1 MYRFGEHEIDIP
13 GREVRRGGSVVHLE
27 PQAFDLLAVLLEHR
41 ARVVPKH
48 ERLDSVW
55 GHRHVS
61 EAALTTRIKEIRR
74 AVGDD
79 GRRQSVIKNVPGRGY
94 RFVAELDAD
103 ESRTSPAPPPAG
115 HVPSDLVG
123 RDELLLTV
131 VGSLGRGRVV
141 TLLGPGGV
149 GKSTLAGA
157 VLRHC
162 HDHGDDQV
170 VMVDLTTVRDG
181 SDVMPVMARAL
192 DALLEAGNEDRACV
206 AMATQPAIV
215 LVDNCEHVVDAV
227 CDVLERM
234 FASPGAVVRV
244 LATSQV
250 RLGLPAETVVAV
262 DPLAADDAV
271 DLFVQ
276 RARAVRPS
284 FDGTAMHERVVG
296 LVEQLDRLP
305 LALEMAAARL
315 GSMTLDDLEAAVLSP
330 THMVQVTHRTP
341 TRRHR
346 TLTSVV
352 EWSTALLDDEQREAL
367 TECSVF
373 AGSFGAR
380 DATAVLSAGAAAPAQ
395 VAALVERSLLSA
407 DLEGRTARYRM
418 LETVKSV
425 TAAWLQ
431 RHPSTTD
438 VHRRHARWV
447 SGELEGI
454 DRRLRTDEEVTA
466 RQRLDDVVADVRRAY
481 LWVATDA
488 PTEAA
493 RWSALLHHAAYS
505 TFWREPAVW
514 SRALLTDHPDLSA
527 ADLAGAHVV
536 VAADAANRGDLDD
549 ARSHLLPLLELDDPT
564 IVGSALEVM
573 TDVEIYSGQLDE
585 ARRSAER
592 LRQLGVE
599 LGDRHLVAW
608 ADVNFSLAS
617 TFADEPQVALD
628 RLDRAVPAGLAPSD
642 LAWLEYSRGEA
653 LAVLDRDDAAAA
665 FERAIDISR
674 SAGNPFVVSVSQ
686 QSLAGCHARAGRV
699 AEALDAYRECLLDSL
714 RHGNMVHS
722 VTTVRNLVEL
732 LAAAGAPR
740 GAVEL
745 LGAVGRPELRR
756 NYGAEAER
764 QRTVAADL
772 EQLLGSAE
780 YDDCLAT
787 GAHLVIDAAMRRAVE
802 LIDELRPQR
811 G

>member
-1 MYRFGEHEIDIP
+1 MYRFGEHEFDVA
-13 GREVRRGGSVVHLE
+13 GREVRRGGIVGHLE
-27 PQAFDLLAVLLEHR
+27 PQAFDLLVYLVQHR
-41 ARVVPKH
+41 DRVVPKH
-48 ERLDSVW
+48 ELLDAVW

-94 RFVAELDAD
+94 RFVATLDDGDQRA
-103 ESRTSPAPPPAG
+103 TATVPPADG
-115 HVPSDLVG
+115 PSADLLG
-123 RDELLLTV
+123 RDELLRTV
-131 VGSLGRGRVV
+131 SGCIGPGRVV

-149 GKSTLAGA
+149 GKSTLAVA
-157 VLRHC
+157 VLRRS
-162 HDHGDDQV
+162 HDAGDEQV
-170 VMVDLTTVRDG
+170 AMVDLATVRDG
-181 SDVMPVMARAL
+181 ADVLPVMARAL
-192 DALLEAGNEDRACV
+192 DALLEPGHEDRTCG
-206 AMATQPAIV
+206 AMAARPGLVV
-215 LVDNCEHVVDAV
+215 LDNCEHVVDAV

-234 FASPGAVVRV
+234 LASPSAVVHV

-262 DPLAADDAV
+262 DPLDVDDAV

-284 FDGTAMHERVVG
+284 FDGAAMRERVRG

-315 GSMTLDDLEAAVLSP
+315 GSMTFDDLEAAVLSP
-330 THMVQVTHRTP
+330 THLVQVTHRTP

-352 EWSTALLDDEQREAL
+352 EWSTALLDDTQRAAL

-380 DATAVLSAGAAAPAQ
+380 DAISVLSAGAAAPAQ
-395 VAALVERSLLSA
+395 IVALVERSLLSA
-407 DLEGRTARYRM
+407 DLDGPTARYRM

-425 TAAWLQ
+425 IAVWLHQEPSAAG
-431 RHPSTTD
+431 

-447 SGELEGI
+447 SDELAGI
-454 DRRLRTDEEVTA
+454 DRRLRTDEEVAA
-466 RQRLDDVVADVRRAY
+466 RRRLDDVVADVRRGY
-481 LWVATDA
+481 LWTAADA
-488 PTEAA
+488 PAEAA

-514 SRALLTDHPDLSA
+514 SRTLLADHPDANA

-536 VAADAANRGDLDD
+536 AAADAANRGDLDD
-549 ARSHLLPLLELDDPT
+549 ARSQLLPLLELDDPT

-573 TDVEIYSGQLDE
+573 SDVELYSGELDE
-585 ARRSAER
+585 ARRSTER
-592 LRQLGVE
+592 LRQLGVD

-617 TFADEPQVALD
+617 TFADEPEVALD
-628 RLDRAVPAGLAPSD
+628 HLDRAAHEALAPSD
-642 LAWLEYSRGEA
+642 LAWLVYSRGEA
-653 LAVLDRDDAAAA
+653 LAALDRDDAAAT
-665 FERAIDISR
+665 FVCAIDISR

-699 AEALDAYRECLLDSL
+699 AVALDTYRECLHDSL

-722 VTTVRNLVEL
+722 VTTLRNLVEL

-740 GAVEL
+740 GAAEL

-756 NYGAEAER
+756 NYGTEAER
-764 QRTVAADL
+764 QRRVVADL
-772 EQLLGSAE
+772 EHRLGPAAYE
-780 YDDCLAT
+780 DCVAT
-787 GAHLVIDAAMRRAVE
+787 GRQLVIDAAVRRAVE
-802 LIDELRPQR
+802 LIDELRR
-811 G
+811 HGG